1 MLGQAIADPFQFHA
15 HPEVWVLVLFL
26 IGAYVYA
33 VKFVGPHAVPA
44 GQPVV
49 TRRNIVCFVGA
60 MLLLEVA
67 SDYPMHDIGEQ
78 YLYSVHMLQHM
89 MLSYFMPPL
98 VLLATPE
105 WLLRVLVGNGRGYAV
120 LKWFAKPVVAGILFN
135 LAVMVTH
142 IPGVVNASVESSSPV
157 LHYSLHV
164 MVVTTALL
172 MWMPVCGPFKEL
184 QMGTPGK
191 MIYLFLQS
199 VVPTIPAGW
208 LAFAD
213 GAVYKA
219 YLKPVRLWG
228 ISVTTDQQMAGA
240 LMKVGGSMF
249 LWTIIIILWF
259 TRFSRPVRDEYDY
272 KRGHTMPESE
282 IVGHDD
288 DPLTYDEVEREFR
301 RVPAP
306 DEPAPAGE
314 RPPGSV
320 IDS

>member
-1 MLGQAIADPFQFHA
+1 MPGQAIADPFQFHA

-26 IGAYVYA
+26 VGAYIYA
-33 VKFVGPHAVPA
+33 IKFVGPHAVPA

-49 TRRNIVCFVGA
+49 TRKNIRCFIGA
-60 MLLLEVA
+60 MVLLELA
-67 SDYPMHDIGEQ
+67 SDYPIHDIGEK

-105 WLLRVLVGNGRGYAV
+105 WLLRLIVGNGRAYAV
-120 LKWFAKPVVAGILFN
+120 LKWFAKPVVAGVLFN

-142 IPGVVNASVESSSPV
+142 VPGVVNASVESPSPW
-157 LHYSLHV
+157 LHYMLHV
-164 MVVTTALL
+164 MVVCTALL

-199 VVPTIPAGW
+199 VVPTVPAGW

-228 ISVTTDQQMAGA
+228 ISVTTDQQLAGA
-240 LMKVGGSMF
+240 IMKTGGSIF
-249 LWTIIIILWF
+249 LWTIIVTLWF
-259 TRFSRPVRDEYDY
+259 TRFSASNRHEYDY
-272 KRGHTMPESE
+272 KRGHAMPNAE

-288 DPLTYDEVEREFR
+288 DPLTYDAVAREFA

-306 DEPAPAGE
+306 DEPHRAP
-314 RPPGSV
+314 
-320 IDS
+320 D